1 MGENTMKENYES
13 NVQSQVAEDE
23 IARAEKALEQVDPT
37 VTRQGRLR
45 TNIRA
50 GRRAPIISCKEW
62 QE

>member
-1 MGENTMKENYES
+1 MKENLDNNTQTLS
-13 NVQSQVAEDE
+13 TEDQ
-23 IARAEKALEQVDPT
+23 IARAEKTLEEVEPT
-37 VTRQGRLR
+37 VTRQGRIR

>member
-1 MGENTMKENYES
+1 MKENLDNNTQALS
-13 NVQSQVAEDE
+13 TEDE
-23 IARAEKALEQVDPT
+23 IARAEKTLEEVEPT
-37 VTRQGRLR
+37 VTRQGRIR